1 MSIMK
6 ATLALCLPLAIVTSA
21 FAQEQTPGPFLNSDQ
36 AYERMTPYAAKE
48 TEAYAL
54 GVQTVMWGMQFVK
67 ASAAL
72 RLFASPLPAGQPRS
86 PVDPSP
92 HALNVFGHARQ
103 TLTHE
108 IRTVERPNSE
118 TPYSAAVVDLIDG
131 PVVLVHPDHK
141 GRYFRTSVWDTYG
154 ETRTISQKQDGD
166 EPPPYLLAPHDWM
179 GEVPN
184 GMKRISFRSRLVLL
198 APHIALVAI
207 ENDIKNV
214 HALQDQ
220 YKLIALEDWGSTNAE
235 LPAEAVKGTVR
246 PLVRPGTKTP
256 TELLFFEM
264 LGEALKDITLYEDEV
279 AFARQLQRIGLSV
292 DGGFD
297 YASLSPAA
305 VAGLQRA
312 VLDGQ
317 SLLEHKGRNVSPVQ
331 PGGTWM
337 VGTDITTVADWLRRG
352 VAGWKWVWGDL
363 YSEIIYPMAE
373 RDADGEDFDGS
384 EKYEIRFPKGEL
396 PPARYWRITLYDMDG
411 YLAANPI
418 KRYGVGNMAEELSV
432 AADGS
437 VTVYVQH
444 ESPGKDK
451 EANWLPTPDAGFVLM
466 MRMYQPEQRMYSGD
480 YIVPPVVRR

>member
-1 MSIMK
+1 MNLSWDSVDRKING
-6 ATLALCLPLAIVTSA
+6 ISVD
-21 FAQEQTPGPFLNSDQ
+21 E
-36 AYERMTPYAAKE
+36 Y
-48 TEAYAL
+48 
-54 GVQTVMWGMQFVK
+54 
-67 ASAAL
+67 L
-72 RLFASPLPAGQPRS
+72 RG
-86 PVDPSP
+86 
-92 HALNVFGHARQ
+92 
-103 TLTHE
+103 T
-108 IRTVERPNSE
+108 
-118 TPYSAAVVDLIDG
+118 
-131 PVVLVHPDHK
+131 
-141 GRYFRTSVWDTYG
+141 
-154 ETRTISQKQDGD
+154 
-166 EPPPYLLAPHDWM
+166 
-179 GEVPN
+179 PN
-184 GMKRISFRSRLVLL
+184 GVKRISFRSRLVLL

-235 LPAEAVKGTVR
+235 LPAKAVKGTVR

-418 KRYGVGNMAEELSV
+418 KRYGVGNMAEELTV